1 MQVSPKLPPLF
12 HRVTPTCSHPT
23 DFATSAAIHPCFSLT
38 MLSLRLP
45 DGLWQSVRKSWCCLR
60 SRIHF
65 RCGLRLKNFF
75 SWECRPRRDL
85 PVRGRL
91 AGRHDITLGT
101 EYNFTSFYLFQHLA
115 LQHQGFEQ
123 LGDDI
128 HFSSPGRFLEEYGSN
143 GAHYAGIMQTSFGHC
158 PIAVHTMQLANRW
171 CLRQICTAIMY
182 LSSAAWLVCRPVAVQ
197 SSHLNNQ

>member
-1 MQVSPKLPPLF
+1 MFQSHDALVAPPGWSLAICQKELVLFEIKDPLPVRP
-12 HRVTPTCSHPT
+12 PTEE
-23 DFATSAAIHPCFSLT
+23 L
-38 MLSLRLP
+38 
-45 DGLWQSVRKSWCCLR
+45 
-60 SRIHF
+60 
-65 RCGLRLKNFF
+65 F

-91 AGRHDITLGT
+91 AGRHDITVGT
-101 EYNFTSFYLFQHLA
+101 EYIFTSFYLFQHLA